1 MSPDLPLTVQSDRTI
16 LAEVHTEGF
25 AEARNF
31 LPLFA
36 ELEKSPATPM
46 VVLGTAHPAKFP
58 DAVEHAT
65 GVRPP
70 LPEHLSD
77 LYQRTERMTRLPN
90 DQKEIEDFIRHQ
102 ARAARGAVS

>member
-1 MSPDLPLTVQSDRTI
+1 MNHV
-16 LAEVHTEGF
+16 
-25 AEARNF
+25 EARCCQ
-31 LPLFA
+31 A
-36 ELEKSPATPM
+36 IDVAAAIGVAAARSELEKSPATPM

-65 GVRPP
+65 GVRPH
-70 LPEHLSD
+70 LPEHLGD